1 MPKKK
6 SYTVKYK
13 VAVLDWYHTNGNN
26 KRKAARE
33 FGVDPKRI
41 REWVDR
47 EDDLR
52 AASCSTK
59 GKSMRKLHPGAEYC
73 VELDNLVLDYL
84 IEERAEGLEA
94 TNKMLQEKARELAPG
109 IDGVPPE
116 FCASDGWLRNW
127 KKRVY
132 VGKRNAFQSH
142 CDYSNK
148 CFFNVSIKYGKYRCY
163 LHIHFISWW
172 QNICCHE

>member
-1 MPKKK
+1 MKMPKKK

-59 GKSMRKLHPGAEYC
+59 GKSMRKLHPGSEYC
-73 VELDNLVLDYL
+73 VEFDNLVLEYL
-84 IEERAEGLEA
+84 IEERGWKSLTKCSRKRPENWLQGLMACPRNSAHLMGGCAIGRSASMLVSVMHFKA
-94 TNKMLQEKARELAPG
+94 TVIILTS
-109 IDGVPPE
+109 V
-116 FCASDGWLRNW
+116 F
-127 KKRVY
+127 
-132 VGKRNAFQSH
+132 
-142 CDYSNK
+142 
-148 CFFNVSIKYGKYRCY
+148 
-163 LHIHFISWW
+163 
-172 QNICCHE
+172 